1 MEEVLSCSGITLKLL
16 IITNHSEIINEK
28 AKNTLLYGPFYSFM
42 HLLFHGWSSMIL
54 SKKFISISLLMQE
67 SMNYL
72 LGMKKKQT
80 IKLNIGLERI
90 LSFLL
95 SVHNAP
101 AQYSK
106 QKEKN
111 DR

>member
-16 IITNHSEIINEK
+16 IIINHTEIIDEK
-28 AKNTLLYGPFYSFM
+28 AKNTLLYGTFYPFM
-42 HLLFHGWSSMIL
+42 HLLFHGGVSMIL
-54 SKKFISISLLMQE
+54 SKKTFSISLLIE
-67 SMNYL
+67 EPINYSL
-72 LGMKKKQT
+72 EMKKKQT

-90 LSFLL
+90 LSFSLCY
-95 SVHNAP
+95 SAP

-106 QKEKN
+106 QKELN

>member
-1 MEEVLSCSGITLKLL
+1 MEEVLSFSGITLKLL
-16 IITNHSEIINEK
+16 IIINHSEIINEK
-28 AKNTLLYGPFYSFM
+28 AKNTLLYGTFYPFM
-42 HLLFHGWSSMIL
+42 HLLFLGGVSMIL

-67 SMNYL
+67 AMNYL

-90 LSFLL
+90 LSFLF
-95 SVHNAP
+95 SYNAP

-106 QKEKN
+106 QKDLN

>member
-1 MEEVLSCSGITLKLL
+1 MEEVLSCLGITLRSL
-16 IITNHSEIINEK
+16 IIINRIEIINEK
-28 AKNTLLYGPFYSFM
+28 AKNSLLYGAFYPFM
-42 HLLFHGWSSMIL
+42 HLLFLGGVSMIL
-54 SKKFISISLLMQE
+54 SKKTISISLLMQE
-67 SMNYL
+67 AMDYL

-80 IKLNIGLERI
+80 IQLNIGLERI

-95 SVHNAP
+95 SYNAP

-106 QKEKN
+106 QKELN

>member
-1 MEEVLSCSGITLKLL
+1 MEEVLSFSGITLKLL
-16 IITNHSEIINEK
+16 IIINHSEIINEK
-28 AKNTLLYGPFYSFM
+28 AKNTLLYGAFYPFM
-42 HLLFHGWSSMIL
+42 HLLFHGGVSMIL

-67 SMNYL
+67 AMNYL

-95 SVHNAP
+95 SYNAP

-106 QKEKN
+106 QKDLN